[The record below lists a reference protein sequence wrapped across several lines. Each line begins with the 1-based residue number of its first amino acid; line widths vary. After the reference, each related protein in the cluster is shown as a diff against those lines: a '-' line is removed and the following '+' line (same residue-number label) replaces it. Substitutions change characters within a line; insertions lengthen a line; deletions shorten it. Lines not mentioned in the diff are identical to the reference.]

1 MNLML
6 KDPSLLR
13 TQAFVDGR
21 WIDAD
26 GGIVRAECPGG
37 YGALREPGAPREKAV
52 R

>member
-1 MNLML
+1 MML

-26 GGIVRAECPGG
+26 GGE
-37 YGALREPGAPREKAV
+37 LLAV
-52 R
+52 FN